1 MTDRIDI
8 NRFLVEMRSIKA
20 QTQAFNN
27 PEALRLRDGVE
38 APSNPYEKLVGGA
51 NKTDSQNFGAL
62 FNQAIDKVNDTQKA
76 SASLSKAYEQGDPS
90 VDITQVMVASQK
102 ASVSFQAMV
111 QVRNKLVDA
120 YRDVMN
126 MPI

>member
-8 NRFLVEMRSIKA
+8 NRFLVEMRNIKA
-20 QTQAFNN
+20 QTQAFNHNNSIN
-27 PEALRLRDGVE
+27 PKDAVSPVNN
-38 APSNPYEKLVGGA
+38 AYQSLVGSVDG
-51 NKTDSQNFGAL
+51 NPRSQFSEV
-62 FNQAIDKVNDTQKA
+62 FTQAIDKVNETQKA
-76 SASLSKAYEQGDPS
+76 STKLATAYEQGDPT

-120 YRDVMN
+120 YRDIMN